1 MSRKEELEV
10 EGLQGW
16 EKGFGGGRAENQA
29 RKTNFIPGQTERRNI
44 FPALF
49 TLRSLKGSLKRE
61 KGRKISRR
69 NTDELA
75 RSKVIYTSALRFN
88 GATGGC
94 CNIHL
99 DDFS

>member
-1 MSRKEELEV
+1 MH
-10 EGLQGW
+10 
-16 EKGFGGGRAENQA
+16 EKC
-29 RKTNFIPGQTERRNI
+29 
-44 FPALF
+44 
-49 TLRSLKGSLKRE
+49 LKRE

-94 CNIHL
+94 LRACLWGRRMVHPRPSHGPGNAGSSSNQGL
-99 DDFS
+99 RLTEP